1 MLHCATA
8 QMARFY
14 RLPFEGS
21 SGIDSCLPDA
31 QAGSERAMQ
40 ALSFG
45 LAGMNFIHL
54 AFGMLDQ
61 LLTSSYE
68 EAVIANEIFAAAFQM
83 VRGFEVNAETIA
95 LDQIRAAGPGGQ
107 FLDQEYTL
115 FRYREHQ
122 WQPRLTSRLEW
133 REFQRQKGGKDM
145 RQRAND
151 RARELLANP
160 LPQIL
165 DEKLAKELER
175 LARAQQKRHM
185 RGEPKNE

>member
-1 MLHCATA
+1 MHFSVGEKKVACL
-8 QMARFY
+8 RF
-14 RLPFEGS
+14 PGFAVKIS
-21 SGIDSCLPDA
+21 
-31 QAGSERAMQ
+31 
-40 ALSFG
+40 
-45 LAGMNFIHL
+45 HL
-54 AFGMLDQ
+54 A
-61 LLTSSYE
+61 
-68 EAVIANEIFAAAFQM
+68 
-83 VRGFEVNAETIA
+83 
-95 LDQIRAAGPGGQ
+95 AG

-145 RQRAND
+145 RQRANE

-160 LPQIL
+160 YPQIL

-185 RGEPKNE
+185 RRELKNG